1 MSKRGL
7 TVLNA
12 MIIVVVIIGA
22 VSILSLLSSLSG
34 VEDLSGN
41 VIYSSIYVTSNP
53 SGATAYTKKTS
64 QSDQD
69 YVNKGTTSLTIQ
81 NLESGVSYTLK
92 LVKTGYQTHYK
103 TFTAGSLLSYNAV
116 LTSSGGTGTL
126 KVSSTPTG
134 ANVYVDGVLK
144 GVTPSSGYLSVTLSA
159 EVHTLQVTKTGY
171 IDAITGISITSGG
184 TITKTVAFTPGV
196 N

>member
-1 MSKRGL
+1 MFTTGTRPGTLSAISAPVGSNVYVDG
-7 TVLNA
+7 VL
-12 MIIVVVIIGA
+12 
-22 VSILSLLSSLSG
+22 
-34 VEDLSGN
+34 
-41 VIYSSIYVTSNP
+41 
-53 SGATAYTKKTS
+53 
-64 QSDQD
+64 
-69 YVNKGTTSLTIQ
+69 KGTTPSSGYLTV
-81 NLESGVSYTLK
+81 SGLSTGTHQSK
-92 LVKTGYQTHYK
+92 ITKTGYSDYT
-103 TFTAGSLLSYNAV
+103 
-116 LTSSGGTGTL
+116 TSVSITSGGTTTQSAMLIGTGTL

>member
-12 MIIVVVIIGA
+12 MIIVVDIMGA

-64 QSDQD
+64 QTDQY

-116 LTSSGGTGTL
+116 LTPSGGGTGTL

-144 GVTPSSGYLSVTLSA
+144 GVTPLTGYLSVTLN
-159 EVHTLQVTKTGY
+159 VGNHQLKLTKTGY
-171 IDAITGISITSGG
+171 ND
-184 TITKTVAFTPGV
+184 
-196 N
+196 